1 MSEKKGFTELTP
13 DLLELVSGGVITDT
27 AENVLHSLI
36 VALKKDTA
44 ATHTADEATTF
55 VIEHLM
61 DNKLLAGVTTDDVK
75 EYFATNWELVQA
87 EE

>member
-1 MSEKKGFTELTP
+1 MSEKKGATELTP
-13 DLLELVSGGVITDT
+13 DLLELVSGGVMTDT

-61 DNKLLAGVTTDDVK
+61 DNKLLTGVTTDDVK